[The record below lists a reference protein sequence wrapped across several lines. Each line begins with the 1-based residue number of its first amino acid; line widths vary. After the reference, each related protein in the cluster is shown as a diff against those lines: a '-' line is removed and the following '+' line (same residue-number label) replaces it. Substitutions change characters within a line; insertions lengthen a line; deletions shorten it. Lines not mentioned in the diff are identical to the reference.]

1 MSDVFRIMDR
11 STRNET
17 HRLAHLIDACAVW
30 VKDPKK
36 LIIEQIPAGSTT
48 PLREVGL
55 GECCSV
61 LRAWFATDMHFDSDA
76 ERANMAQL
84 IQEACPQQ
92 KEWKQK
98 E

>member
-1 MSDVFRIMDR
+1 MSDVYRIMDR

-36 LIIEQIPAGSTT
+36 LIIEQIPVGSTT

-61 LRAWFATDMHFDSDA
+61 LRAWFATDMHFDSHA